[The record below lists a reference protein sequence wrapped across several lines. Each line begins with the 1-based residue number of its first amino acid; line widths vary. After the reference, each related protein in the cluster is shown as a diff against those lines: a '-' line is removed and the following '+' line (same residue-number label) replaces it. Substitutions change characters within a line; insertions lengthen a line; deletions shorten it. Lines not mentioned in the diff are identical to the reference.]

1 MYLILC
7 HVSPFTHFKPAFVP
21 DFQTMIR
28 LEKETNKSFLFECI
42 YFSKIVALKALCLAQ
57 AIHRVSKH

>member
-1 MYLILC
+1 MHLILF
-7 HVSPFTHFKPAFVP
+7 HVSPFTGFKPALGP

-42 YFSKIVALKALCLAQ
+42 YSSKIVALKALCLAQ
-57 AIHRVSKH
+57 TIHTVSKY

>member
-1 MYLILC
+1 MHLILF
-7 HVSPFTHFKPAFVP
+7 HVTPFTHFKPALVP

-28 LEKETNKSFLFECI
+28 LEKETKVFLFECI
-42 YFSKIVALKALCLAQ
+42 YSSKIVALKALCLAQ